1 VANKQYRLTEAEWN
15 FISDMRSM
23 EMDELLDIVIALRNE
38 VRELEKKAEIIRER
52 EKEGWEAEYQA
63 GKKRINHLRQF
74 EQDLRKTWPHD

>member
-1 VANKQYRLTEAEWN
+1 MANKQYRLTEAEWN

-52 EKEGWEAEYQA
+52 EKEGWEAEYQVA
-63 GKKRINHLRQF
+63 KKRINHLRQF